1 MHQATGIAWNM
12 TFFGIFFLEKIF
24 WQEIPTTQLR
34 SHVVEAH
41 KMAAYKYQCDY
52 CPKRF
57 DTKAHIREHVRH
69 GKRDVE

>member
-1 MHQATGIAWNM
+1 
-12 TFFGIFFLEKIF
+12 
-24 WQEIPTTQLR
+24 
-34 SHVVEAH
+34 VVEAH

-69 GKRDVE
+69 GKGDVE

>member
-1 MHQATGIAWNM
+1 
-12 TFFGIFFLEKIF
+12 LELFSCKQIS
-24 WQEIPTTQLR
+24 QEIPTTQLR